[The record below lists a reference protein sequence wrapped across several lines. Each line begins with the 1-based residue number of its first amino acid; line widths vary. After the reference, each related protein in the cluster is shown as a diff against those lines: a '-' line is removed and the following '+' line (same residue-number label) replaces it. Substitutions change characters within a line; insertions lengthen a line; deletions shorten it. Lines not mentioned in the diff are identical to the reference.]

1 VIERLLIFLTF
12 AALLALGFQL
22 LRRWQLTRA
31 ARIAPA
37 DPLLAALR
45 PGVPAILYF
54 TTPACAP
61 CRTRQR
67 PAIQRLLAELGDRVQ
82 VIEVNAAEQLDA
94 ARRWGVLSI
103 PTTFVLDGEGRP
115 RAINTGVAGL
125 ETLRGQLQQ
134 L

>member
-1 VIERLLIFLTF
+1 MIERLLIILALAT
-12 AALLALGFQL
+12 LLALSLRL
-22 LRRWQLTRA
+22 LRRWQIVRA

-54 TTPACAP
+54 TTPTCAP

-67 PAIQRLLAELGDRVQ
+67 PTIQSLLAELGDRLQ

-94 ARRWGVLSI
+94 AQRWGVLSI

-115 RAINTGVAGL
+115 RAINSGVAGL

-134 L
+134 V

>member
-1 VIERLLIFLTF
+1 MTERLLIFLAF
-12 AALLALGFQL
+12 AALLALGCRL
-22 LRRWQLTRA
+22 LQRWQLARA

-45 PGVPAILYF
+45 PGIPAILYF
-54 TTPACAP
+54 TTPTCAP
-61 CRTRQR
+61 CRARQR
-67 PAIQRLLAELGDRVQ
+67 PAIQRLLAELDDRVQ

-115 RAINTGVAGL
+115 RAMNTGVAGL
-125 ETLRGQLQQ
+125 ETLRSQLQH